1 FRRRGRS
8 VSLAWSYGSTFPPH
22 SHHLTPFL
30 LPRSPALLNPDP
42 YSHAIESLISNPAR
56 RIDSPMRSWV
66 RDPANTTMCPPGL
79 RTRMHAS
86 HTAGGGTNASHD
98 LPMKPRP
105 VGTWFRSPP
114 AHFVMVSATE
124 PGSVFDSPYG
134 GSVTI
139 ASMLSGGMA
148 FIVSMQ
154 SPL

>member
-1 FRRRGRS
+1 NGTLLGRS
-8 VSLAWSYGSTFPPH
+8 RVTAFFPTTSRSAPAALSIAFPTFMD
-22 SHHLTPFL
+22 FG
-30 LPRSPALLNPDP
+30 NPDP
-42 YSHAIESLISNPAR
+42 YSHARESRISNPAR

-79 RTRMHAS
+79 RTRMHSS

-105 VGTWFRSPP
+105 VGTWFRSPL

-134 GSVTI
+134 GSVMI
-139 ASMLSGGMA
+139 ASTDSGGMA

-154 SPL
+154 SPW